1 MNRRVFAAAACALA
15 ASLSLSACFP
25 LVAGGMI
32 TGALVAV
39 DRRTSGI
46 VVEDNASE
54 FRIGNRI
61 GSRFGTQA
69 HVNVHSFNRIV
80 LLTGEVFNEDV
91 RKGVEEIAAG
101 SENVRSVVNQ
111 TIVAPAS
118 SLSDRAADTLLADR
132 IRAKF
137 ISDGHFPANAVATIV
152 ERHEVF
158 LMGLVTAKEGDT
170 IAAIASSTSGVERV
184 VKVFEYIDPATAAA
198 QTAPD
203 AAAKPAGQ

>member
-1 MNRRVFAAAACALA
+1 
-15 ASLSLSACFP
+15 
-25 LVAGGMI
+25 MI
-32 TGALVAV
+32 TGALVAT

-80 LLTGEVFNEDV
+80 LLTGEVFNDEV
-91 RKGVEEIAAG
+91 RKGVEDIAAS

-111 TIVAPAS
+111 TVVAPTS

-137 ISDGHFPANAVATIV
+137 IGDGHVPANAVSTIV

-158 LMGLVTAKEGDT
+158 LMGLVTAKEGDAL
-170 IAAIASSTSGVERV
+170 AAIASATSGVERV
-184 VKVFEYIDPATAAA
+184 VKVFEYIDPAAAA
-198 QTAPD
+198 ALSPPAPD